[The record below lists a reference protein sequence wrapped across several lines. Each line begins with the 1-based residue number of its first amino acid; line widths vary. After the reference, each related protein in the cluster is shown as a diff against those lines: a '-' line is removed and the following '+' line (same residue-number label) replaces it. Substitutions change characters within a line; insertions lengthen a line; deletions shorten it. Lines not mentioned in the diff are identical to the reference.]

1 MTTTRIHGG
10 LLSTLPALEGM
21 TPQDLDA
28 LASGAEQRELR
39 RGDVLVRQGTPSDVL
54 YFVVSGRF
62 AVRAEG
68 RVDPIAE
75 IGQGELIGE
84 IGFFAGL
91 PRTATV
97 VALRDST
104 VLAIGRGHFQQV
116 GATSPGIRDAV
127 IVSLARR
134 LAQHI
139 GEDAEAPS
147 NVRTLAIL
155 PAGGGEPSSAFIEM
169 LRRVAGSVGRAIF
182 LTESEVTARFPG
194 GSLDHPALTSWLSS
208 VEAGSD
214 FVFYVA
220 DPTLTE
226 WTRKCVRQSDVLL
239 LAAKAGASTE
249 LNPSERFAFAIHPP
263 SARRLIILHDARS
276 DIASGTAAWLR
287 NRDVFMHHHVALQDG
302 ADVQRLFRFLSGR
315 AVGFVAGGG
324 GALGSAH
331 LGAYKAFR
339 EAGADFD
346 IMGGTSV
353 GAAMA
358 AALAYGLSPERVDEG
373 THNIF
378 VKSRAFRRL
387 TLPRYGLIDHKV
399 FDRALQTEFGNV
411 LIEDLWRPFF
421 AVSTNLSNHSPK
433 IHRHGPVWQAVRASG
448 SIPGVLPPFF
458 TSEGEMLV
466 DGAIMDNVP
475 LAPMTELKTGPN
487 VVVTLGVEAPTNY
500 TVEYDRIPGACEL
513 MAAALNPFARRLPQ
527 VPNILQVIMLSMMAN
542 RRSELELGDMDI
554 LINPELPADLRFTSW
569 ERHTEVLQ
577 QAYRGTASWIQTQV
591 AQRDPR
597 VLAVIG
603 GVR

>member
-1 MTTTRIHGG
+1 MLH
-10 LLSTLPALEGM
+10 
-21 TPQDLDA
+21 
-28 LASGAEQRELR
+28 
-39 RGDVLVRQGTPSDVL
+39 
-54 YFVVSGRF
+54 
-62 AVRAEG
+62 
-68 RVDPIAE
+68 RVTGP
-75 IGQGELIGE
+75 
-84 IGFFAGL
+84 
-91 PRTATV
+91 
-97 VALRDST
+97 
-104 VLAIGRGHFQQV
+104 
-116 GATSPGIRDAV
+116 
-127 IVSLARR
+127 
-134 LAQHI
+134 
-139 GEDAEAPS
+139 
-147 NVRTLAIL
+147 
-155 PAGGGEPSSAFIEM
+155 
-169 LRRVAGSVGRAIF
+169 VGRAIF
-182 LTESEVTARFPG
+182 LTESEVTARYPG

-214 FVFYVA
+214 FVFYLA

-226 WTRKCVRQSDVLL
+226 WTRKCVRQADVLL
-239 LAAKAGASTE
+239 LSAKAGASTE
-249 LNPSERFAFAIHPP
+249 LNMGERFAFAIHPP

-276 DIASGTAAWLR
+276 AITSGTAAWLR

-331 LGAYKAFR
+331 LGAYKAFS

-399 FDRALQTEFGNV
+399 FDRALQAEFGNV

-421 AVSTNLSNHSPK
+421 AVSTNLGNHSPK
-433 IHRHGPVWQAVRASG
+433 VHQHGPVWQAVRASG

-475 LAPMTELKTGPN
+475 LAPMTKLKAGPN

-500 TVEYDRIPGACEL
+500 AVDYDRIPGAREL

-527 VPNILQVIMLSMMAN
+527 IPNILQVIVLSMLAN

-577 QAYRGTASWIQTQV
+577 QAYRGTASWINTQV

-603 GVR
+603 GVRSDLSEDHHRSSPHLPRGGSAE